1 MGRNKTA
8 KDEFYKIF
16 GMNILGQIK
25 KYSEDQ
31 DMMMKEYLW
40 YNKIKTMIPLE
51 AIGDGEESDKDR
63 DLFKLSEHQEF
74 PFEKIVLS
82 LFELSGY
89 QNKNLLNSS
98 LNMLRAMFEQRSD
111 IIDAYKNLLICG
123 RGDLAEVYKNL
134 KFMRNKFAML
144 RDETIDKWDGA
155 ASKAYAYSIFKPYDH
170 LGR

>member
-1 MGRNKTA
+1 
-8 KDEFYKIF
+8 
-16 GMNILGQIK
+16 MNILGQIK

-82 LFELSGY
+82 LF
-89 QNKNLLNSS
+89 
-98 LNMLRAMFEQRSD
+98 
-111 IIDAYKNLLICG
+111 
-123 RGDLAEVYKNL
+123 
-134 KFMRNKFAML
+134 
-144 RDETIDKWDGA
+144 
-155 ASKAYAYSIFKPYDH
+155 
-170 LGR
+170 